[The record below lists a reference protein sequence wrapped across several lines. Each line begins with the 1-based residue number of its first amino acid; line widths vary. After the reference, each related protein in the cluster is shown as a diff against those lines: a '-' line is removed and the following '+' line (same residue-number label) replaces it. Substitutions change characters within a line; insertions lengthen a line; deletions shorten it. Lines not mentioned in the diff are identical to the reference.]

1 MINKWS
7 EQVLIKDL
15 EHVKDGENL
24 FVDDRGIIS
33 NHELTEPI
41 NLIGMI
47 ESKKGTIRANHYHP
61 QQEQKCL
68 FTKGQI
74 IEIFQDILDVKKGT
88 VNLNSTSSD
97 IDEWDSVATV
107 NIIVALEDEFGIKFK
122 LEGIQEVKSVKDFVE
137 LVQEHKK

>member
-1 MINKWS
+1 MS
-7 EQVLIKDL
+7 V
-15 EHVKDGENL
+15 
-24 FVDDRGIIS
+24 S
-33 NHELTEPI
+33 T
-41 NLIGMI
+41 
-47 ESKKGTIRANHYHP
+47 
-61 QQEQKCL
+61 
-68 FTKGQI
+68 I

-122 LEGIQEVKSVKDFVE
+122 LEDIQEVKSVKDFVE